1 MRCFLNQ
8 ENHMGESRMKRILL
22 VVAASAFSAIAV
34 AAPPEF
40 AGGLEFE
47 PFADTVDCTGVDPNT
62 KYMSCF
68 FDVPP
73 GKILHVE
80 RMDGYAE
87 NGEVN
92 SILIAAW
99 EGYNVTAYRIPT
111 IAPFA
116 GPNEYRWEANGD
128 FYVSDND
135 TIFDQDNDLRDMRVM
150 VYSAGTGSRTGY
162 CNIQGKL
169 YDAPAE

>member
-1 MRCFLNQ
+1 MSSIRIIFALVTAFLLTN
-8 ENHMGESRMKRILL
+8 
-22 VVAASAFSAIAV
+22 AFSAVAV
-34 AAPPEF
+34 AAPPDF
-40 AGGLEFE
+40 AGLEFE
-47 PFADTVDCTGVDPNT
+47 PFAATVDCTGVDPNT
-62 KYMSCF
+62 KYISCF

-80 RMDGYAE
+80 RIDGYAE

-99 EGYNVTAYRIPT
+99 ERYNVTAYRIPN

-116 GPNEYRWEANGD
+116 NPNEFRWEANGD

-135 TIFDQDNDLRDMRVM
+135 TIFDQDNNLRDMRVM
-150 VYSAGTGSRTGY
+150 VYSAGTGSRTGS

-169 YDAPAE
+169 YDAPAQ